1 MTEAKSDGFPRRDA
15 DGRII
20 ALPDLL
26 GVTLAGLVV
35 GVVVLALFDGI
46 LAIAGAGDFGGA
58 NGWLA
63 LILPVWLFSEEFR
76 TWRIGAARIAVALVA
91 AAVSVTAGLLGAG
104 LARDLPP
111 LGRGAIAAAVFSLV
125 YVLIWFHGIRW
136 LARRS

>member
-1 MTEAKSDGFPRRDA
+1 MSEAKSDGFPRRDA

-20 ALPDLL
+20 ALPDLV

-35 GVVVLALFDGI
+35 GVVVLALFDAMLMVI
-46 LAIAGAGDFGGA
+46 GAGEFGSA

-63 LILPVWLFSEEFR
+63 AILPVWLFVDEFR
-76 TWRIGAARIAVALVA
+76 AWRIGAGRIAVALVA
-91 AAVSVTAGLLGAG
+91 AAVAIAAGLLAAG

-111 LGRGAIAAAVFSLV
+111 LGGGAIAAAVFSLV
-125 YVLIWFHGIRW
+125 YVLIWFHGIRL